1 MQKEIQQNYVR
12 WTTSDVFDEA
22 TKAELLALA
31 DNENEIFERFRCN
44 LDFGTG
50 GLRGIMGA
58 GTNRMN
64 RYTVGKATL
73 GLANRLNRTGSGAVR
88 KTAIA
93 YDTRLHSA
101 EFASVA
107 ADVLSAKGIE
117 VYLFD
122 RPVPTPVLSFA
133 VRYLHCDAGIVLTAS
148 HNPKIYNGYK
158 VYDETGC
165 QLNIEDA
172 EDLISYVNA
181 IEDWGSIPQKGDPRK
196 IHTVGAKVLDAFVD
210 AVLKQSRISD
220 AKAKADLG
228 IVYTPLHGSGLLPVT
243 AALDA
248 DGFSNVTVVREQAV
262 QDGNFPTVKSPN
274 PEEHAALN
282 MGLTLAKEIG
292 ADIVLG
298 TDPDSDRVGI
308 GVRCRDGEYRLLTGN
323 QVGAMLVDFVLAHT
337 DLSACKGRMPTIV
350 KTVVTGELGADAARA
365 HGADV
370 VDVLTGFK
378 FIGDRMNRY
387 EAGKENRAYIMG
399 YEESYGY
406 LIGEHARDKDAVVS
420 VMLICEMAAACKA
433 QGKTLEDRVEEL
445 YAEHGFYLDTL
456 DSKTYEGAAGM
467 QKIESLMSDLREN
480 AVSALPEKATLVDFE
495 KGVADLPRSNVLKF
509 VFEDGS
515 WAAVRPSGTEPKIKF
530 YFSVKAPSRES
541 AQKRLE
547 AIRSVMERNT

>member
-1 MQKEIQQNYVR
+1 MQKEIQQNYVQ
-12 WTTSDVFDEA
+12 WTTSPAFDEA
-22 TKAELLALA
+22 TKAELRAIA
-31 DNENEIFERFRCN
+31 DDENELFERFRCN

-73 GLANRLNRTGSGAVR
+73 GLANRLSHSGKGNCKV
-88 KTAIA
+88 AIA
-93 YDTRLHSA
+93 FDTRLHSA
-101 EFASVA
+101 EFAGVS

-133 VRYLHCDAGIVLTAS
+133 VRYLRCDAGIVLTAS

-181 IEDWGSIPQKGDPRK
+181 IVDWESIPREGDPKK
-196 IHTVGAKVLDAFVD
+196 IHTVGSKVLDAFVE
-210 AVLKQSRISD
+210 AVLKQSRIRD
-220 AKAKADLG
+220 AAVKANLR

-243 AALDA
+243 AALEA
-248 DGFSNVTVVREQAV
+248 DGFTNVTVVREQAV

-282 MGLTLAKEIG
+282 MGLTLAKATG

-323 QVGAMLVDFVLAHT
+323 QVGAMLVDFVLTNT
-337 DLSACKGRMPTIV
+337 DLSVYGGKTPTIV

-433 QGKTLEDRVEEL
+433 EGKTLEDRLEEL
-445 YAEHGFYLDTL
+445 YKEHGFYLDTL

-467 QKIESLMSDLREN
+467 EKIASLMHDLRIHAQAE
-480 AVSALPEKATLVDFE
+480 LPEKASLVDFE
-495 KGVADLPRSNVLKF
+495 QGVADLPRSNVLKF
-509 VFEDGS
+509 VFADGS

-530 YFSVKAPSRES
+530 YYSVKAESRAA
-541 AQKRLE
+541 AQERLE
-547 AIRSVMERNT
+547 RIRSVMERNT

>member
-1 MQKEIQQNYVR
+1 M
-12 WTTSDVFDEA
+12 S
-22 TKAELLALA
+22 
-31 DNENEIFERFRCN
+31 
-44 LDFGTG
+44 
-50 GLRGIMGA
+50 
-58 GTNRMN
+58 
-64 RYTVGKATL
+64 
-73 GLANRLNRTGSGAVR
+73 
-88 KTAIA
+88 
-93 YDTRLHSA
+93 
-101 EFASVA
+101 

-133 VRYLHCDAGIVLTAS
+133 VRYLRCDAGIVLTAS

-181 IEDWGSIPQKGDPRK
+181 IVDWESIPREGDPKK
-196 IHTVGAKVLDAFVD
+196 IHTVGSKVLDAFVE
-210 AVLKQSRISD
+210 AVLKQSRIRD
-220 AKAKADLG
+220 AAVKANLR

-243 AALDA
+243 AALEA
-248 DGFSNVTVVREQAV
+248 DGFTNVTVVREQAV

-282 MGLTLAKEIG
+282 MGLTLAKATG

-323 QVGAMLVDFVLAHT
+323 QVGAMLVDFVLANT
-337 DLSACKGRMPTIV
+337 DLSLCGGKTPTIV

-433 QGKTLEDRVEEL
+433 EGKTLEDRLEEL
-445 YAEHGFYLDTL
+445 YKEHGFYLDTL

-467 QKIESLMSDLREN
+467 EKIASLMHDLRIHAQTE
-480 AVSALPEKATLVDFE
+480 LPEKANLVDFE
-495 KGVADLPRSNVLKF
+495 QGVADLPRSNVLKF
-509 VFEDGS
+509 VFADGS

-530 YFSVKAPSRES
+530 YYSVKAESRAA
-541 AQKRLE
+541 AQERLE
-547 AIRSVMERNT
+547 RIRSVMERNT

>member
-1 MQKEIQQNYVR
+1 MQKEIQQNYVQ
-12 WTTSDVFDEA
+12 WTTSPAFDEA
-22 TKAELLALA
+22 TKAELRAIA
-31 DNENEIFERFRCN
+31 DDENELFERFRCN

-73 GLANRLNRTGSGAVR
+73 GLANRLSHSGKGNCKV
-88 KTAIA
+88 AIA
-93 YDTRLHSA
+93 FDTRLHSA
-101 EFASVA
+101 EFAGVS

-133 VRYLHCDAGIVLTAS
+133 VRYLRCDAGIVLTAS

-181 IEDWGSIPQKGDPRK
+181 IVDWESIPREGDPKK
-196 IHTVGAKVLDAFVD
+196 IHTVGSKVLDAFVE
-210 AVLKQSRISD
+210 AVLKQSRIRD
-220 AKAKADLG
+220 AAVKANLR

-243 AALDA
+243 AALEA
-248 DGFSNVTVVREQAV
+248 DGFTNVTVVREQAV

-282 MGLTLAKEIG
+282 MGLTLAKATG

-323 QVGAMLVDFVLAHT
+323 QVGAMLVDFVLTNT
-337 DLSACKGRMPTIV
+337 DLSVYGGKTPTIV

-433 QGKTLEDRVEEL
+433 EGKTLEDRLEEL
-445 YAEHGFYLDTL
+445 YKEHGFYLDTL

-467 QKIESLMSDLREN
+467 EKIASLMHDLRIHAQAE
-480 AVSALPEKATLVDFE
+480 LPEKANLVDFE
-495 KGVADLPRSNVLKF
+495 QGVADLPRSNVLKF
-509 VFEDGS
+509 VFADGS

-530 YFSVKAPSRES
+530 YYSVKAESRAA
-541 AQKRLE
+541 AQERLE
-547 AIRSVMERNT
+547 RIRSVMERNT

>member
-1 MQKEIQQNYVR
+1 MQKEIQQNYVQ
-12 WTTSDVFDEA
+12 WTTSPAFDEA
-22 TKAELLALA
+22 TRAELRAIA
-31 DNENEIFERFRCN
+31 DDENELFERFRCN

-73 GLANRLNRTGSGAVR
+73 GLANRLSHSGKDNCKV
-88 KTAIA
+88 AIA
-93 YDTRLHSA
+93 FDTRLHSA
-101 EFASVA
+101 EFAGVS

-133 VRYLHCDAGIVLTAS
+133 VRYLRCDAGIVLTAS

-181 IEDWGSIPQKGDPRK
+181 IVDWESIPREGDPKK
-196 IHTVGAKVLDAFVD
+196 IHTVGSKVLDAFVE
-210 AVLKQSRISD
+210 AVLKQSRIRD
-220 AKAKADLG
+220 AAVKANLR

-243 AALDA
+243 AALEA
-248 DGFSNVTVVREQAV
+248 DGFTNVTVVREQAV

-282 MGLTLAKEIG
+282 MGLTLAKAIG

-323 QVGAMLVDFVLAHT
+323 QVGAMLVDFVLANT
-337 DLSACKGRMPTIV
+337 DLSVCGCKTPTIV

-433 QGKTLEDRVEEL
+433 EGKTLEDRLEEL
-445 YAEHGFYLDTL
+445 YKEHGFYLDTL

-467 QKIESLMSDLREN
+467 EKIASLMHDLRIHAQTE
-480 AVSALPEKATLVDFE
+480 LPEKANLVDFE
-495 KGVADLPRSNVLKF
+495 QGVADLPRSNVLKF
-509 VFEDGS
+509 VFADGS

-530 YFSVKAPSRES
+530 YYSVKAESRAA
-541 AQKRLE
+541 AQERLE
-547 AIRSVMERNT
+547 RIRSVMERNT